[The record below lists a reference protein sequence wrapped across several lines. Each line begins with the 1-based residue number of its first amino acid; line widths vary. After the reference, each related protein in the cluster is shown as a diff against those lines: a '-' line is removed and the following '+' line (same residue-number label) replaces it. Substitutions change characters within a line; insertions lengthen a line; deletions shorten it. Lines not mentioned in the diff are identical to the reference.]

1 MMTALDVLRFDR
13 SPARDKQLKYS
24 LK

>member
-13 SPARDKQLKYS
+13 SAARDKQLKYS

>member
-1 MMTALDVLRFDR
+1 MMTGVGVLRFDR
-13 SPARDKQLKYS
+13 SPAGDKQLKYS